1 MTATNASRAYGA
13 ANPGFTGTVTGAR
26 GGQLQWWRRRRAI
39 LVSAV
44 GPYPITPTVTGANLG
59 NYSVTYV
66 DGTLMVG
73 QAALTVTAANASR
86 AYGAANP
93 AFTAS
98 GSGVQNGDSF
108 TDTATTAAIPASPVG
123 TYCRSYPAVTGANL
137 SNYAVA
143 YVDGILTVGQ
153 AALTV
158 TASNASRAYGAAN
171 PGFTA
176 SGSGVQN
183 GDSFTYTATTA
194 AIPASPVG
202 TYSIVPAVTGANLS
216 NYAVAYVDGTLTV
229 GQAALT
235 VTAANA
241 SRAYGAAN
249 PAFTASGS
257 GVQNGDSFTYTA
269 TTAAI
274 PASPVGT
281 YSIVPAVT
289 GANLSNYAV
298 AYVDGALTV
307 GQAALT
313 VTASN
318 ASRAYGAANPAF
330 TASGSGVQNGDSFTY
345 TATTAAIPASPVGT
359 YSIIPA
365 VTGANLSNYSV
376 VYVDGTL
383 TVGQATPVITWVP
396 PTAISYDT
404 ALSATQL
411 DATASVAGTF
421 TYTPAAGTILSAGLN
436 QLSVNFIPTDAVD
449 YTTQTATVNLVVIPA
464 APVINWTDPASII
477 YGTALGSTQ
486 LDAIAVQPNG
496 TTTVGGTFVY
506 SPALGTVLS
515 AGTHPISVTFTPTD
529 SSDYTSLTKT
539 VSINVLPATLVL
551 SANDATKTYGTSNPS
566 LTGTV
571 TGAENGDVFT
581 ESFTTSASTLSNA
594 GSYPIIPSV
603 SGPNLAF
610 YIQTVNNGTLTIT
623 KASVISTLTLSSA
636 SVAYGLPVNMTLALQ
651 SATSGTPT
659 GTVSFFD
666 NGNLIG
672 TSSVTAGIATFSTT
686 SLLVGNH
693 VVTTLYS
700 GDTNFNAQTV
710 AATSGSNTVAITPLD
725 FSFQVTSSPTLH
737 GVYGTSGQ
745 YTFHITPIG
754 GSYPGI
760 VQFTIDGSRGPT
772 MATYTFSE
780 NSLPKDGGP
789 ADITLT
795 VDTRKLA
802 GMDRPFDLSNR
813 LGSIALGLF
822 LIPLASVRRLRKSGR
837 KLARA
842 ISMSALLLLTL
853 GGIASLTG
861 CGSGYRSMD
870 NPIVVIAT
878 SNGVQHTVTID
889 YHIDASA
896 Q

>member
-1 MTATNASRAYGA
+1 
-13 ANPGFTGTVTGAR
+13 
-26 GGQLQWWRRRRAI
+26 
-39 LVSAV
+39 
-44 GPYPITPTVTGANLG
+44 
-59 NYSVTYV
+59 
-66 DGTLMVG
+66 
-73 QAALTVTAANASR
+73 
-86 AYGAANP
+86 
-93 AFTAS
+93 
-98 GSGVQNGDSF
+98 
-108 TDTATTAAIPASPVG
+108 
-123 TYCRSYPAVTGANL
+123 
-137 SNYAVA
+137 
-143 YVDGILTVGQ
+143 
-153 AALTV
+153 
-158 TASNASRAYGAAN
+158 
-171 PGFTA
+171 
-176 SGSGVQN
+176 VQN

-202 TYSIVPAVTGANLS
+202 TYSIVPAVTGTNLS
-216 NYAVAYVDGTLTV
+216 NYAV
-229 GQAALT
+229 
-235 VTAANA
+235 
-241 SRAYGAAN
+241 S
-249 PAFTASGS
+249 
-257 GVQNGDSFTYTA
+257 
-269 TTAAI
+269 
-274 PASPVGT
+274 
-281 YSIVPAVT
+281 
-289 GANLSNYAV
+289 
-298 AYVDGALTV
+298 
-307 GQAALT
+307 
-313 VTASN
+313 
-318 ASRAYGAANPAF
+318 
-330 TASGSGVQNGDSFTY
+330 
-345 TATTAAIPASPVGT
+345 
-359 YSIIPA
+359 
-365 VTGANLSNYSV
+365 
-376 VYVDGTL
+376 YVDGTL
-383 TVGQATPVITWVP
+383 TVGQATPVITWAT

-436 QLSVNFIPTDAVD
+436 QLSVSFIPTDAVD

-477 YGTALGSTQ
+477 YGTALNSTQ
-486 LDAIAVQPNG
+486 LDATAVQPNG
-496 TTTVGGTFVY
+496 TTTVAGTFVY
-506 SPALGTVLS
+506 SPATGTVLS

-551 SANDATKTYGTSNPS
+551 SANDATRTYGTSNPS

-610 YIQTVNNGTLTIT
+610 YIQTVNTGALTIT

-725 FSFQVTSSPTLH
+725 FSFQVTSLPTLH

-754 GSYPGI
+754 GSYPGV

-789 ADITLT
+789 ANITLT

-802 GMDRPFDLSNR
+802 GMDRPFGLSNR

-822 LIPLASVRRLRKSGR
+822 LIPLASARRLRKSGR

-853 GGIASLTG
+853 GGIVSLTG